1 MRISKPIL
9 AIDPEGRPSHYRT
22 ITAAV
27 RQYDLES
34 AEHLRWLILADEEYN
49 GVSFDYDLDEEK
61 DYV

>member
-9 AIDPEGRPSHYRT
+9 AIEDGRTSHFRT
-22 ITAAV
+22 MTSAV